1 MFLVTDVQEATERES
16 VIVTAGDQEDTDRA
30 EAADMMTG
38 VPEEVAV
45 AAAAV
50 ADGAI
55 NSILSLFGYI
65 GFLRKIFV
73 L

>member
-1 MFLVTDVQEATERES
+1 MFLVTDVQEATGREN
-16 VIVTAGDQEDTDRA
+16 VIVTAGDQEVTDRA
-30 EAADMMTG
+30 EAADMTTG
-38 VPEEVAV
+38 ALEEVV
-45 AAAAV
+45 AAV

-55 NSILSLFGYI
+55 NSILSLCGYI